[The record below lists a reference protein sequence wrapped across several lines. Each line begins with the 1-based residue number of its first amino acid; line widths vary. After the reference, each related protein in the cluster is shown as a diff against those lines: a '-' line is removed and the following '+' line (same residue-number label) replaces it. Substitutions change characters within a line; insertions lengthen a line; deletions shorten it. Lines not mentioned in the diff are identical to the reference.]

1 MDFPTR
7 TPQFQKATP
16 GTSDDSSLPPN
27 VIDLGSSSDNDCKNE
42 PQDKD
47 SWLYCNPEVIAGLP
61 IWSEFMFSYD
71 LKDGILALYSKR

>member
-1 MDFPTR
+1 VLDP
-7 TPQFQKATP
+7 
-16 GTSDDSSLPPN
+16 
-27 VIDLGSSSDNDCKNE
+27 SSDNGCKNE

-47 SWLYCNPEVIAGLP
+47 SWRDCNSEVIAGLP